1 MLKTIVCFIFQPP
14 GLFSILSHWKIYPL
28 FGTGSDPTVAIVRIK
43 NPKGLTVRVDIPY
56 LEVNARYKTAI
67 RESVYESAKNEY
79 QYYKAYLRQLVPG
92 SEDNYDNI
100 IAKLKIWKSEIES
113 FMDDPKSK
121 DIYMVKRLI
130 QQNNYICINT
140 KRYGLTV
147 KMFHTQY
154 FEREVFVKTYLYD
167 PNCEFHHYNINEKFK
182 NEIIFQCYAEQLHKY
197 VDFISPKVYSWGRI
211 PKCYFEKN
219 GSEMECLYII
229 MEYIPFVT
237 LKEANYSAE
246 HMRHIYERVEQIDT
260 ELSSHLLHHND
271 LHDKNIMVY
280 TPSPISD
287 TSPLLDKS
295 PLPVGNK
302 SPLPV
307 GNKSPLPVGDKSP
320 HTEIVILDFGEAS
333 LGPKKP
339 LFDTFAHSKC
349 RPKGRHL

>member
-1 MLKTIVCFIFQPP
+1 M
-14 GLFSILSHWKIYPL
+14 SHWKIYPL
-28 FGTGSDPTVAIVRIK
+28 LGTGSSPTIAIVRIK

-56 LEVNARYKTAI
+56 LEVKSRYKEAI
-67 RESVYESAKNEY
+67 RESVRESAKNEY

-92 SEDNYDNI
+92 SENNYDKI

-113 FMDDPKSK
+113 FMDEPKSK

-130 QQNNYICINT
+130 YQNNYVCINT

-147 KMFHTQY
+147 KMFHTRH

-167 PNCEFHHYNINEKFK
+167 PECDFQRCNINEKFK
-182 NEIIFQCYAEQLHKY
+182 NEIIFQSYAEQLHKY
-197 VDFISPKVYSWGRI
+197 VDFISPKLYSWGRI
-211 PKCYFEKN
+211 PKCDFEIN

-260 ELSSHLLHHND
+260 ALSSHLLHHND
-271 LHDKNIMVY
+271 LHDENIMVY
-280 TPSPISD
+280 TPSPVGD
-287 TSPLLDKS
+287 TSPFLA
-295 PLPVGNK
+295 
-302 SPLPV
+302 
-307 GNKSPLPVGDKSP
+307 VGDTSP

-339 LFDTFAHSKC
+339 LFE
-349 RPKGRHL
+349 KGVSR

>member
-1 MLKTIVCFIFQPP
+1 MIKTIVCFIFQPT

-28 FGTGSDPTVAIVRIK
+28 LGTGSSPTIAIVRIK

-56 LEVNARYKTAI
+56 LEVKSRYKEAI
-67 RESVYESAKNEY
+67 RESVRESAKNEY

-92 SEDNYDNI
+92 SENNYDKI
-100 IAKLKIWKSEIES
+100 IAKLKIWKSEIEA
-113 FMDDPKSK
+113 FMDEPKTK

-130 QQNNYICINT
+130 YQNNYVCINT

-147 KMFHTQY
+147 KMFHTRH

-167 PNCEFHHYNINEKFK
+167 PECDFQRCNINEKFK
-182 NEIIFQCYAEQLHKY
+182 NEIIFQSYAEQLHKY
-197 VDFISPKVYSWGRI
+197 VDFISPKLYSWGRI
-211 PKCYFEKN
+211 PKCDFEIN

-260 ELSSHLLHHND
+260 ALSSHLLHHND
-271 LHDKNIMVY
+271 LHDENIMVY
-280 TPSPISD
+280 TPSPVRD
-287 TSPLLDKS
+287 TSPFLA
-295 PLPVGNK
+295 
-302 SPLPV
+302 
-307 GNKSPLPVGDKSP
+307 VGDTSP

-339 LFDTFAHSKC
+339 LFE
-349 RPKGRHL
+349 KGVSR